1 MGDSLIHTLIFADDQ
16 ILLAEDRDD
25 LSYMA
30 RKLEETCEKTGL
42 KINMEKSEFLAAVVD
57 EVSDL
62 PFENGKMICGVQRMQ
77 IPGGDI

>member
-1 MGDSLIHTLIFADDQ
+1 
-16 ILLAEDRDD
+16 
-25 LSYMA
+25 MA